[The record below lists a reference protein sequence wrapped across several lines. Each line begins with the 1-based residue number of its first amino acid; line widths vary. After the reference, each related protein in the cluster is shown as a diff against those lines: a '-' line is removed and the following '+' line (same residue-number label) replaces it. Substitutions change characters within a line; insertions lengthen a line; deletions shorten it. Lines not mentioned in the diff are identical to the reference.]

1 MVSYLPPAGPVQGNQ
16 PNPPGGGMGNTG
28 IPPAA
33 AAEERFRAELEQ
45 IEADERAFG
54 AALQQRL
61 TAERQVNEQMKLAL
75 NQPNIAGG
83 MGQMAYGNH
92 QWTSGPAA
100 FARGGTVRVPAYDG
114 GGVAIGTLHRFSTS
128 SSSGGRNRRET
139 WGVWN
144 GQSWVYFGEDNAGA
158 SAFARA
164 LQSGQL
170 PPGAT
175 SMDTGPG
182 EQPGPETRGPDASPR
197 GPIPSA
203 PSPYIP
209 DDTRPGP
216 ETRGP
221 DASPR
226 GPIPPPPAPVVT
238 PYPAPVTAA
247 TPTPQVVP
255 AAQELAAQEPP
266 PLPPPPPPS
275 QSPVDPNYLHPGTA
289 YVSGRPSTTYTGD
302 GSIAPYGAAGV
313 GKGPTVWL
321 GGEGNTWFEAIYDPS
336 SGSWVDVN
344 TARGLGLLYQASGG
358 RRGGRP
364 GTNTRMDG
372 SGEVIPEPPDWDP
385 TTGTNP
391 VPSVPPPPPVTEP
404 GVVRAEQPA
413 GTGTGTGAAA
423 GAGALPPPPAA
434 PQQDPE
440 YLAWVERRRR
450 EREQAEKEA
459 AYERALGD
467 VREVL
472 AGPRRDPLTSRA
484 YAKGGAVPP
493 PPPAVKVTGAGG
505 NAVVGEGKMKRN
517 GHRAEVVVL
526 PDATG
531 VYVADRPV
539 IATLP
544 PGTKIIP
551 ADEGRTAQATAKKLP
566 PAPGTPI
573 QQTAPGRYIRAARP
587 RQGG

>member
-1 MVSYLPPAGPVQGNQ
+1 M
-16 PNPPGGGMGNTG
+16 
-28 IPPAA
+28 
-33 AAEERFRAELEQ
+33 
-45 IEADERAFG
+45 
-54 AALQQRL
+54 
-61 TAERQVNEQMKLAL
+61 
-75 NQPNIAGG
+75 
-83 MGQMAYGNH
+83 
-92 QWTSGPAA
+92 
-100 FARGGTVRVPAYDG
+100 
-114 GGVAIGTLHRFSTS
+114 
-128 SSSGGRNRRET
+128 
-139 WGVWN
+139 
-144 GQSWVYFGEDNAGA
+144 
-158 SAFARA
+158 
-164 LQSGQL
+164 
-170 PPGAT
+170 
-175 SMDTGPG
+175 
-182 EQPGPETRGPDASPR
+182 
-197 GPIPSA
+197 
-203 PSPYIP
+203 
-209 DDTRPGP
+209 
-216 ETRGP
+216 
-221 DASPR
+221 
-226 GPIPPPPAPVVT
+226 
-238 PYPAPVTAA
+238 
-247 TPTPQVVP
+247 
-255 AAQELAAQEPP
+255 
-266 PLPPPPPPS
+266 
-275 QSPVDPNYLHPGTA
+275 DPNYLHPGTA

-385 TTGTNP
+385 ATGTNP
-391 VPSVPPPPPVTEP
+391 VPSVPPPVTEP

-440 YLAWVERRRR
+440 YLAWVERRR
-450 EREQAEKEA
+450 REQAEKEA